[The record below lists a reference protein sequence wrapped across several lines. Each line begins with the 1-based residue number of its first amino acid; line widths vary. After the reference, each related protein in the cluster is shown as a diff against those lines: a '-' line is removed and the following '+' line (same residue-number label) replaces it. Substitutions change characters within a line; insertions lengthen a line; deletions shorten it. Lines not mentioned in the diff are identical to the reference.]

1 VNYRITEVSGWIIV
15 SLSGKAAN
23 NEPLKVKHLFKRW
36 LAEQGMRV
44 IVNLKE
50 IEEFGVWEMGLL
62 TSFKKRDGSA
72 GRDIA
77 ALQPRFVARGLFSKR
92 PLRRTVRHLFQS
104 RKRHGRKKEPR
115 KWTIERT

>member
-1 VNYRITEVSGWIIV
+1 MNYRITEVSGWIIV

-36 LAEQGMRV
+36 LAQKGVRV

-62 TSFKKRDGSA
+62 TSFKKEMDQRAGTLRLCHLDPLLEGYFQNDRFAEHFDIYSNLESA
-72 GRDIA
+72 MEG
-77 ALQPRFVARGLFSKR
+77 KR
-92 PLRRTVRHLFQS
+92 NQGNGP
-104 RKRHGRKKEPR
+104 
-115 KWTIERT
+115 